1 MRGSSSLRPFP
12 LMTCWRAG
20 VSPRPDV
27 WAFVSMS
34 SQCRGLQSPSGLP
47 PLVSPRRAGL
57 RLRGLP
63 RSSSSGSLPLVPS
76 RCAGLCFQSLRRCSS
91 PRSSPPSLVSSWCA
105 GLRRPSTF
113 LWAEV
118 FISDPSLGGG
128 LRLFFGWRSSS
139 LILLWVEVFVFS
151 LGGGLRL

>member
-1 MRGSSSLRPFP
+1 MRRSVSLRPLL
-12 LMTCWRAG
+12 LMSFWLAG

-34 SQCRGLQSPSGLP
+34 SRCRGLQSPSGLP

-91 PRSSPPSLVSSWCA
+91 PRSSPLSLVSSWHA

-113 LWAEV
+113 LQAEV
-118 FISDPSLGGG
+118 FIFDPSLGGG
-128 LRLFFGWRSSS
+128 LRLFFRQRSSS
-139 LILLWVEVFVFS
+139 PILLWVEVFK
-151 LGGGLRL
+151 